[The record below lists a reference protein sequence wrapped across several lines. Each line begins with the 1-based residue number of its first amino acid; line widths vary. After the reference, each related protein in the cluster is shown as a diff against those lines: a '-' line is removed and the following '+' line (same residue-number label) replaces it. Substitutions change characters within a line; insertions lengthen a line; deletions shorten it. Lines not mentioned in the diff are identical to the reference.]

1 MEEKK
6 NFKQNK
12 KIRNDIFLVI
22 IIFAISLAIFSIF
35 KFSGKKG
42 EVAEVSV
49 DGKVIASYSL
59 AKDTTVTISEK
70 SGQENRLVI
79 ENGFAKIDY
88 ATCPDKICQKHK
100 KISKTNETI
109 VCLPHKLVVKIV
121 SEKQGVDMVG

>member
-1 MEEKK
+1 ME
-6 NFKQNK
+6 NNK
-12 KIRNDIFLVI
+12 VKSKIKNDILLI
-22 IIFAISLAIFSIF
+22 AIVLAVSLSIFSIF

-59 AKDTTVTISEK
+59 SKDTTVTISEK
-70 SGQENRLVI
+70 SAQENRLVI

-88 ATCPDKICQKHK
+88 ANCPDKICQKHK

-109 VCLPHKLVVKIV
+109 VCLPHKLVIKIV
-121 SEKQGVDMVG
+121 SAEKNVDMVDA